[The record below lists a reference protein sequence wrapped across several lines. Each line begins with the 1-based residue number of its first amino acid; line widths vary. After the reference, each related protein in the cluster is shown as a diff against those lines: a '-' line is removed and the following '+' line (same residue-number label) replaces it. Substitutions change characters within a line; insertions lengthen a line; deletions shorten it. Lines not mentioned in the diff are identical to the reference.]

1 MTRVALP
8 DAEVSAL
15 RAGRVTRIVRAVR
28 LPAFRVSG
36 TPGYDW
42 AVRGLGGRRRTELA
56 HTRRPGGCWQDYRVA
71 DLVELCPLGA
81 PDALVDV
88 AEAWACLDAKARPGC
103 RIAYRADAEKGFRA
117 RVDAPWRAAVTLPA
131 WAVRTR
137 YRVAAVHVI
146 PHGIVPDAWAW
157 EARVEL
163 LPSA

>member
-28 LPAFRVSG
+28 LPFFRVSR

-42 AVRGLGGRRRTELA
+42 TFRGLGGRRRTELA
-56 HTRRPGGCWQDYRVA
+56 HTRKPGGCWQDYRTA

-81 PDALVDV
+81 PGAVV
-88 AEAWACLDAKARPGC
+88 AVVEAWACLDSKVRPGC
-103 RIAYRADAEKGFRA
+103 RIAYRADAEKGFRV
-117 RVDAPWRAAVTLPA
+117 RVDAPWRAATTLPD

-137 YRVAAVHVI
+137 YRVTSAHVI

-157 EARVEL
+157 EVRVDL
-163 LPSA
+163 VSA